1 MKFKGVPKHIDNSSL
16 HNISSTDPTGLTLN
30 VTLLPEVL
38 KRNGYRTHLIGKWH
52 LGHCNKKYLPLSR
65 GFDTHYGFWQGAED
79 YYTKVMSVVLFK

>member
-1 MKFKGVPKHIDNSSL
+1 MEYLNNTNNSNIQKFL
-16 HNISSTDPTGLTLN
+16 LDPTGLTLN
-30 VTLLPEVL
+30 VTVLPEVL

-79 YYTKVMSVVLFK
+79 YYTKVVPFVLYKI

>member
-1 MKFKGVPKHIDNSSL
+1 MEYLNDTNNSNLQKFL
-16 HNISSTDPTGLTLN
+16 LDPTGLTLN
-30 VTLLPEVL
+30 VTVLPEVL

-79 YYTKVMSVVLFK
+79 YYTKVMHVL

>member
-1 MKFKGVPKHIDNSSL
+1 MEYLNNTNNSNLQKFL
-16 HNISSTDPTGLTLN
+16 LDPTGLTLN
-30 VTLLPEVL
+30 VTVLPEVL

-79 YYTKVMSVVLFK
+79 YYTKVVPFVLYKI